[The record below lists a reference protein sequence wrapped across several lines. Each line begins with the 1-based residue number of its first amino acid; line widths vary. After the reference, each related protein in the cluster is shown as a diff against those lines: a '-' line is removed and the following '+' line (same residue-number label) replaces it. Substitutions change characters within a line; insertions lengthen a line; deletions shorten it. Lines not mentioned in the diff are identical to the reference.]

1 MMIDFQWKEMEAQ
14 TDEGTSSL
22 LAYCLE
28 LSTLAA
34 ISDEFPEMQDFI
46 TAAYAHPMTLDLIR
60 ANDTEKIKRVFDEYT
75 ENWTD
80 EKYIAVEA
88 IISGV
93 EYATVMRTEHSAPLE
108 YRIEGA
114 LDTVMSLF
122 GVPIELRR
130 SKIAKVLTMD
140 YRSIGR
146 KVYGEFKE
154 YVTETNDH
162 ALEEVLSHTKI
173 RTYK

>member
-1 MMIDFQWKEMEAQ
+1 
-14 TDEGTSSL
+14 
-22 LAYCLE
+22 
-28 LSTLAA
+28 
-34 ISDEFPEMQDFI
+34 
-46 TAAYAHPMTLDLIR
+46 
-60 ANDTEKIKRVFDEYT
+60 
-75 ENWTD
+75 
-80 EKYIAVEA
+80 
-88 IISGV
+88 
-93 EYATVMRTEHSAPLE
+93 MRTEHSAPLE
-108 YRIEGA
+108 YRIESA